1 MMEMNKDMKDTKKN
15 YTLNLVCRWAV
26 GLVFLFSS
34 FVKGVDPMGTAF
46 KMQEYMTAWSIGSLT
61 FEWALPLADFL
72 SVVMICA
79 EFLVGVLLITNAYRR
94 LSAWMLALMM
104 LFFTVTTL
112 VDAITNKVT
121 DCGCFGDAVKL
132 TNWQTFWKNVV
143 IDVPTVWIFLT
154 RNLRYRRRFE
164 RDGLIFIF
172 AAAAMVVFEIY
183 NIKHEPV
190 IDFRPWKIG
199 NKMMDLESEEGMKSY
214 VTYRSKVTGE
224 SDEFESAQLME
235 RLADSAW
242 AAEWEWESSRVVDPR
257 EIAAPGF
264 SMLDLEGEDRAM
276 ELLPAEDGMIVVTV
290 HHIDK
295 VRDNGIEEVKRAVA
309 LAEDNGIQIVM
320 LTSALPEEV
329 QAWMADNDIGGLDYF
344 FADATAIETM
354 MRGNPGFMYVK
365 NATVIDKKRKAAD
378 LKMNL

>member
-329 QAWMADNDIGGLDYF
+329 QAWMADNDISGLDYF

-354 MRGNPGFMYVK
+354 MRGNPGFMYMK